1 MEIRDSSLSLVFF
14 ILYTA
19 NRVRKLMVLWQCG
32 HFLFILSKLGLDIC
46 FLFHHQHQP
55 HAADGLDFDVGVSL
69 EELAQLGN
77 EDVEAARG
85 EVVVL
90 CVPAAAQDG
99 FAAHGFIFVL
109 GQDVQDVGFSGG
121 QCLAFAGAVVAQ
133 GVAFGVQRVGPN

>member
-1 MEIRDSSLSLVFF
+1 MFSFR
-14 ILYTA
+14 
-19 NRVRKLMVLWQCG
+19 
-32 HFLFILSKLGLDIC
+32 
-46 FLFHHQHQP
+46 HQHQP
-55 HAADGLDFDVGVSL
+55 HAADGLDFDVCVSL
-69 EELAQLGN
+69 EELAQLGD

-133 GVAFGVQRVGPN
+133 GVACGIQRVGTELTEACFVRMCTPCVIFRTACMCASSSSAMKGFFT